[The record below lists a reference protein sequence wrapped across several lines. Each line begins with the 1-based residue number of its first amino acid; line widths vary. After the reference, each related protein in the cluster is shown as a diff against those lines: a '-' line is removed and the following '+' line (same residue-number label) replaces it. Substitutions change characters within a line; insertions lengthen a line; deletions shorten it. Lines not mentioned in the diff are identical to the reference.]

1 MMLKRADNAFKCK
14 YSFTINVN
22 IDINILTKMIPVLDH
37 RCQSCLAPHFHSL
50 VAQPSLFRFYNKV

>member
-22 IDINILTKMIPVLDH
+22 IDFNILTKMIPVLDH
-37 RCQSCLAPHFHSL
+37 
-50 VAQPSLFRFYNKV
+50 